1 MSGRQT
7 VRDADTGLQTC
18 VHVGDLKEL
27 AERLRA
33 SDDSCMY
40 FGCWDGPECDGCQAY
55 ESPYD
60 CSGAMAHDAAD
71 RIDSAITRGVF
82 SAGDNDDPASYAAKA
97 VAWVASHGGLDEVAK
112 LPYLLNES
120 RAHSKAVEE
129 KCRRVEKQLRFA
141 EEKCAERRAGAK
153 WLNGHG
159 GLEAVKAEWA
169 HMRGRAKLADEVAV
183 RLGVDPLTDDPI
195 DGEVHEA
202 LDGLQESG
210 GPDADRFTIRHDAI
224 EALEWVEEHGGLKAL
239 REELPVLAYRA
250 SLVGDVY
257 DALDIDPGEPHA
269 AVLLSREVKRIRED
283 HDALLWMDEH
293 GGLGQVKMDCA
304 MGDGFAD
311 LADRVAAKLGV
322 DVEGLDAQDS
332 EPVIMD
338 AIDRRLVP
346 DGMEWLLEVWPRW
359 SNGEYCKFGDWWMS
373 EKYGERKPQQ
383 LRKLAIYSPEQLR
396 EWGQDDGDHFGYEW
410 DYMRPSDTTYRPDK
424 VEPPAPKVLDAD
436 GEEIRK
442 GDTLYRKSDGKAVKV
457 AEVGEKTFTDS
468 DGYVRPGDGYT
479 HRAPVLAADGKPLH
493 EREHVWH
500 AETGTELV
508 VKRLPKPGE
517 YQSVVVFAPP
527 ASHLTSFDPGRLTHE
542 RPDSWE
548 RLEKDMRCLTQ
559 RYLGPEP
566 DITRDFIDIVR
577 RARALA
583 ERGL

>member
-97 VAWVASHGGLDEVAK
+97 VAWVASHGGL
-112 LPYLLNES
+112 
-120 RAHSKAVEE
+120 
-129 KCRRVEKQLRFA
+129 
-141 EEKCAERRAGAK
+141 
-153 WLNGHG
+153 
-159 GLEAVKAEWA
+159 
-169 HMRGRAKLADEVAV
+169 
-183 RLGVDPLTDDPI
+183 
-195 DGEVHEA
+195 
-202 LDGLQESG
+202 
-210 GPDADRFTIRHDAI
+210 
-224 EALEWVEEHGGLKAL
+224 KAL
-239 REELPVLAYRA
+239 RDELPVLAYRA

-257 DALDIDPGEPHA
+257 GALDIDPGEPHA

-436 GEEIRK
+436 GEEI
-442 GDTLYRKSDGKAVKV
+442 
-457 AEVGEKTFTDS
+457 EVGDDLYSVEGMLKFHVSAIDTKNARIATEAMFALDKWADPTM
-468 DGYVRPGDGYT
+468 YT
-479 HRAPVLAADGKPLH
+479 HRAPVLAADGKPL
-493 EREHVWH
+493 REGETVYTLKDSRPYKVAWLDGNRVHINAGGSATDVW
-500 AETGTELV
+500 
-508 VKRLPKPGE
+508 RMPD
-517 YQSVVVFAPP
+517 Q
-527 ASHLTSFDPGRLTHE
+527 LTHE
-542 RPDSWE
+542 RPDSLD
-548 RLEKDMRCLTQ
+548 RLADELGAMAAAWRMEKDCLDAQKAAARCVGEET
-559 RYLGPEP
+559 LGKAL
-566 DITRDFIDIVR
+566 DSIVR